1 MQRGS
6 MTIAFAFLALLA
18 VPAAGT
24 VAASKHMASARPITA
39 VVKQLKD
46 MAEKSEA
53 DGEEEIRLYDK
64 FECYC
69 KKTLQNTSATMAI
82 LNDEIESLNNHIA
95 GLAALGGEMAQKRA
109 VTESDMKSNEEARKE
124 AKAVRDESHEAFL
137 VAEDDLVAALEQLNS
152 ALDTLSAVGNTE
164 KYTPALVDVASI
176 IAKVQPLQPKRFRG
190 SFLQLSEKALSDGP
204 GGVMG
209 VLVSTRDTYV
219 KNLKELRI
227 TEEHELNAY
236 TKIKIQKTNAYNLME
251 AMVAQINAGIADTK
265 ENLGQKREQ
274 LAEAED
280 NLEKTRVFNEETDA
294 LYKEKTAIHEERAML
309 RAQEDAA
316 LAKAIAV
323 LDSDEAFNTF
333 GQTKTTGFLQLK
345 SVHKHVAAADEAARR
360 PVVMQLLE
368 TAAHSCHSSRLAG
381 LAALVGIQNP
391 FDKVLKE
398 IDNMQRHISAEG
410 KKDKEKKQW
419 CEDER
424 KTNNDNHKAASE
436 QIITLT
442 ASIDE
447 LAAAIAEMTTT
458 VATKTEELAAND
470 QEQKTQTELRKSE
483 NLEYQK
489 NIDILMQTQ
498 DLIARATKILND
510 YYDSIAKPE
519 SLLQVQASSHV
530 KKPMSYEHAA
540 PKTNDGTYHGQNKM
554 GNTVIQLL
562 DDIMADTKAEETTA
576 HKDEQEAQ
584 ISFED
589 SMQALTDQEKSLKE
603 AITQTSADLAQ
614 AQLDSDNK
622 KANLKETKDE
632 KKSIEDYLA
641 DIKSDCDFIAANFD
655 LREAN
660 RAAESTALAA
670 AIDAIQGTPAYKKA
684 EKAKSLE

>member
-1 MQRGS
+1 MQFRGMS
-6 MTIAFAFLALLA
+6 LTLFLLALLTA
-18 VPAAGT
+18 PAASS
-24 VAASKHMASARPITA
+24 VAKNSAAARPITS

-53 DGEEEIRLYDK
+53 DGEEEVMLYDK

-69 KKTLQNTSATMAI
+69 KKTLANTSATMAI
-82 LNDEIESLNNHIA
+82 LTDEIASLNNHIA
-95 GLAALGGEMAQKRA
+95 GLVAIGGEMFQKKA
-109 VTESDMKSNEEARKE
+109 ALEADMKANEQAREEAT
-124 AKAVRDESHEAFL
+124 AVRDESHEAFKT
-137 VAEDDLVAALEQLNS
+137 AEQDLVDALEQLNS

-164 KYTPALVDVASI
+164 KYTGLVDVASI
-176 IAKVQPLQPKRFRG
+176 IAKVQQQQPKRFRG
-190 SFLQLSEKALSDGP
+190 SFLQITDKSAVDGP

-236 TKIKIQKTNAYNLME
+236 TKIKKQKTEAWQYMK
-251 AMVAQINAGIADTK
+251 AMVAQIEAGIGDTK
-265 ENLGQKREQ
+265 EELGQKREQ

-280 NLEKTRVFNEETDA
+280 NFEKTRIFNEETDA
-294 LYKEKTAIHEERAML
+294 LYKEKTAIHEERAVL

-323 LDSDEAFNTF
+323 LDSDEAFHTF
-333 GQTKTTGFLQLK
+333 GKTQTTGFLQLK
-345 SVHKHVAAADEAARR
+345 SVRRHATSADEAARR
-360 PVVMQLLE
+360 PVVLKLLE
-368 TAAHSCHSSRLAG
+368 TAARSCHSSRLAG
-381 LAALVGIQNP
+381 LAALVGIENP

-398 IDNMQRHISAEG
+398 IDNMQRHIAAEG
-410 KKDKEKKQW
+410 KKDKKQKQW

-424 KTNNDNHKAASE
+424 KTNNDNHKEASE
-436 QIITLT
+436 QIVSLT

-458 VATKTEELAAND
+458 IATKEEELANND
-470 QEQKTQTELRKSE
+470 VEQKTQTELRKSE
-483 NLEYQK
+483 NVEYQK

-498 DLIARATKILND
+498 DLIARATKILTD

-519 SLLQVQASSHV
+519 SFVQTGSG
-530 KKPMSYEHAA
+530 KPMSYEHAA

-554 GNTVIQLL
+554 GNTVIDLL
-562 DDIMADTKAEETTA
+562 KDIMADTKGEETAA
-576 HKDEQEAQ
+576 HKAEQDAQ

-603 AITQTSADLAQ
+603 AITQTKADLAQ
-614 AQLDSDNK
+614 SQLDSDNK
-622 KANLKETKDE
+622 KANLAETKNE
-632 KKSIEDYLA
+632 KASIEQYLA

-655 LREAN
+655 LRESN